1 MEVGIRLPAVHT
13 MHDIGPFSAVAV
25 LQAGIADEVNL
36 SRFARG
42 SHGIEWM
49 HVRRAC
55 ELVVVS
61 GLPSSCAGAR
71 LNAVDPV
78 VLDGFV
84 GPEIQAD
91 LHRGRRPLKALA
103 ELDLAAVFLL
113 PREPDLEKSG
123 SRRAARRFY
132 RYEGGPSPLACWRL
146 HPGELDL
153 LERCGLIVRSL
164 TEREIVHSA
173 AL

>member
-1 MEVGIRLPAVHT
+1 MRV
-13 MHDIGPFSAVAV
+13 D
-25 LQAGIADEVNL
+25 L
-36 SRFARG
+36 STFRG
-42 SHGIEWM
+42 SHVIEWM
-49 HVRRAC
+49 HVRTAC
-55 ELVVVS
+55 ALIVCGRTSVI
-61 GLPSSCAGAR
+61 GRRGR

-103 ELDLAAVFLL
+103 EFDLAAVFLL

-123 SRRAARRFY
+123 SRRAARRVY

-146 HPGELDL
+146 HAGELDL
-153 LERCGLIVRSL
+153 LESQCRL
-164 TEREIVHSA
+164 A
-173 AL
+173 ALLADGLRHANEFDTACQQAGNA